1 MGFERSRSS
10 KIGMSTCQSW
20 TFLMILV
27 MDYWILLPSCLSIVQ
42 DRHFN
47 ISILDGS
54 ICLIIS
60 LAPPITLSLIFK
72 SFFFLVL
79 FVLSDISIELRR
91 FISTSYH
98 VYWVYLFF
106 FFPRSSAVPSESVVA
121 ASLRLSSPPVDHS
134 PEEFQNLNGLSLEEE
149 ELLAPSLKVSPSL
162 SVCGNIHQA
171 QYFPFWTDVLKCGQW
186 HRNIL
191 LKASSW
197 ISSTVSFLHLMM
209 NRIIWALVGNP
220 PSLGTLWILWHHW
233 VSSTTSWQNQ
243 LVSILWQL
251 LPANLTQ
258 GQENCVFAGMA
269 HDGSIPNSRRC
280 LSNWHTFS

>member
-91 FISTSYH
+91 FISTLYH
-98 VYWVYLFF
+98 VY
-106 FFPRSSAVPSESVVA
+106 
-121 ASLRLSSPPVDHS
+121 
-134 PEEFQNLNGLSLEEE
+134 
-149 ELLAPSLKVSPSL
+149 
-162 SVCGNIHQA
+162 
-171 QYFPFWTDVLKCGQW
+171 
-186 HRNIL
+186 
-191 LKASSW
+191 
-197 ISSTVSFLHLMM
+197 
-209 NRIIWALVGNP
+209 
-220 PSLGTLWILWHHW
+220 
-233 VSSTTSWQNQ
+233 
-243 LVSILWQL
+243 
-251 LPANLTQ
+251 
-258 GQENCVFAGMA
+258 
-269 HDGSIPNSRRC
+269 
-280 LSNWHTFS
+280 